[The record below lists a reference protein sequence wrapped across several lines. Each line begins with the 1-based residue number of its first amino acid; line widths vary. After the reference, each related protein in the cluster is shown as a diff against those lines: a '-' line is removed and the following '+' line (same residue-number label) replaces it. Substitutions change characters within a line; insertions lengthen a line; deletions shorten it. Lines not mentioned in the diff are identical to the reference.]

1 MDRLC
6 TSDFKLYVFFLL
18 LHISM
23 FCVSPN
29 DSIYSFPLSSPSP
42 SPSPLPLSILSGSA
56 GGEYPPPDPARAKVY
71 LDTIMAGKGGMEGLT
86 GNLGELLPNIPSLYM
101 EYLLILGDC
110 ENALGNKHGDASMS
124 AATATASTTSAMTTS
139 VTLTSQLP
147 QQSSGVFPSTAPS
160 GASIGAGAEVEGA
173 VGEWQQAL
181 AVGLLQD
188 VRKPS
193 PDTKASIARVYGRLA
208 TISEEESK
216 SKEALALLLLGIAQ
230 CEAAGAEP
238 YRRQS
243 PPVSHDDS
251 GGGEVSG
258 DGESKEGKEGG
269 GEASFG
275 SEASCTKARE
285 LHMHHKSGC
294 GWDDCPLKSDLDR
307 FHAYLCGRVAGLEK
321 RAKKLQRARVE
332 ARIVVRN

>member
-1 MDRLC
+1 
-6 TSDFKLYVFFLL
+6 
-18 LHISM
+18 
-23 FCVSPN
+23 
-29 DSIYSFPLSSPSP
+29 
-42 SPSPLPLSILSGSA
+42 
-56 GGEYPPPDPARAKVY
+56 
-71 LDTIMAGKGGMEGLT
+71 MAGKGGMEGLT

-251 GGGEVSG
+251 GGGGEASG

-269 GEASFG
+269 GGASFG

>member
-1 MDRLC
+1 
-6 TSDFKLYVFFLL
+6 
-18 LHISM
+18 
-23 FCVSPN
+23 
-29 DSIYSFPLSSPSP
+29 
-42 SPSPLPLSILSGSA
+42 
-56 GGEYPPPDPARAKVY
+56 
-71 LDTIMAGKGGMEGLT
+71 MAGNGGMEGLT
-86 GNLGELLPNIPSLYM
+86 GNLGELLPNIPSLYID
-101 EYLLILGDC
+101 YLLILGDL

-139 VTLTSQLP
+139 VTLPSQQSP
-147 QQSSGVFPSTAPS
+147 QQSSGASPSGAPS

-208 TISEEESK
+208 TIAEEESK

-238 YRRQS
+238 YRRQP

-251 GGGEVSG
+251 GGGEASG
-258 DGESKEGKEGG
+258 GGESKESKEGKEGKEG
-269 GEASFG
+269 GKAASFG
-275 SEASCTKARE
+275 SKASCTKARE
-285 LHMHHKSGC
+285 LHMHHKGGC

-307 FHAYLCGRVAGLEK
+307 LHAYLCGRVVGLEK

-332 ARIVVRN
+332 ARIVVRNYGHGDETKYD